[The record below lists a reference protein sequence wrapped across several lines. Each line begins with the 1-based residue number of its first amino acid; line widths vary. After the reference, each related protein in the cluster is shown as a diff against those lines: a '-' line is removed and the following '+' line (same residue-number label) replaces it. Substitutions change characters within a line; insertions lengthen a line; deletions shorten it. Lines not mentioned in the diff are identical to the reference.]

1 MKIQNVHG
9 VTVALE
15 GGWDGR
21 ELGLGGGGLEQIA
34 AAKRWKQQAIEK
46 RRGAGISTAETPKG
60 NGPIL
65 RLVSD
70 VEKTHRSFAKQEP
83 VGQ

>member
-46 RRGAGISTAETPKG
+46 RRGAELST
-60 NGPIL
+60 
-65 RLVSD
+65 
-70 VEKTHRSFAKQEP
+70 
-83 VGQ
+83 